1 MHVVLAV
8 QIKNFLEN
16 LYPGKD
22 LDFYYDNPGAAVQIA
37 PMWVNNVS
45 IYIGYVHAC
54 STLYMYMLVCVCT
67 IHIS

>member
-16 LYPGKD
+16 LYPRKD

-37 PMWVNNVS
+37 PMS
-45 IYIGYVHAC
+45 IMC
-54 STLYMYMLVCVCT
+54 QFT
-67 IHIS
+67 